1 VQEAQQARERESEL
15 DVALRE
21 ERFGRRNTDEWLKP
35 ALRSGGGGF
44 DAAAARARREELAL
58 KAEVEDDW
66 AATLAEAKREAQ
78 EITRE
83 RQGRMQQ
90 LNARMSKLTDT
101 PLP

>member
-1 VQEAQQARERESEL
+1 MSERESEL
-15 DVALRE
+15 DVAIRE

-35 ALRSGGGGF
+35 ALRGGGAF
-44 DAAAARARREELAL
+44 DAAAARARREEAAL

-83 RQGRMQQ
+83 RQGRMKQ
-90 LNARMSKLTDT
+90 LNARMNTLTDE
-101 PLP
+101 PLQ

>member
-1 VQEAQQARERESEL
+1 MRERESEL

-35 ALRSGGGGF
+35 ALRGGGGGAF
-44 DAAAARARREELAL
+44 DAAAARARREDAAL

-90 LNARMSKLTDT
+90 LNARMSTLTDE